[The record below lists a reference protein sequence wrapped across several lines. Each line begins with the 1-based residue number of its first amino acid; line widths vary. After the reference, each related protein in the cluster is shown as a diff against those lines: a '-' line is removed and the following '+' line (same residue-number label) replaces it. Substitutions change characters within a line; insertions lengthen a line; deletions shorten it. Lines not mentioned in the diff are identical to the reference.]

1 MSTCVSPEGKSLSS
15 HRHGTNL
22 KKMTLKNS
30 ALLRYISLTA
40 GRALRALKEGL
51 SGEGV
56 AVFSTVE
63 TGRGKYYQGQRKG
76 NTLIEKYP
84 HGLRSNTCD

>member
-1 MSTCVSPEGKSLSS
+1 MSACVSPEGKSLSS

-40 GRALRALKEGL
+40 GRALRALKDGL
-51 SGEGV
+51 SGVGGLQCSPPWELEGV
-56 AVFSTVE
+56 NT
-63 TGRGKYYQGQRKG
+63 TKGR
-76 NTLIEKYP
+76 EKVT
-84 HGLRSNTCD
+84 H